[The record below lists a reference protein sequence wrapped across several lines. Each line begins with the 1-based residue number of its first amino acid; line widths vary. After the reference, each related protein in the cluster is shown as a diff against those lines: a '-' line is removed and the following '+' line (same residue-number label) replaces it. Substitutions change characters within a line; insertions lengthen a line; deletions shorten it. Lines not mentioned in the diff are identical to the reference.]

1 MANTIDWGK
10 ASVNNTIDYGQG
22 AIDNTINWGKS
33 QTLSPSG
40 ETNIAGS
47 SGFSN
52 TLSTTFD
59 GIDDFVQT
67 PTITLSSD
75 FSVSIWFK
83 KINTGTYRQLLG
95 GTDIFLF
102 GFVSYDQHSYN
113 GEICYWNGGSYVKLT
128 DQTASD
134 GNWHHLLVTYKDSTQ
149 NLKSYFDGSLYYND
163 TFNAGTSPSISII
176 GKNTT
181 YGRRWGGNIDE
192 TAIFNT
198 ELSSSDVTTI
208 YNGGVPNDISSLNPI
223 SWWRM
228 GDGDTY
234 PTITDN
240 GSGGNDGTMNA
251 MSSAN
256 FVPDVPT

>member
-1 MANTIDWGK
+1 M
-10 ASVNNTIDYGQG
+10 S
-22 AIDNTINWGKS
+22 NTINWGKI
-33 QTLSPSG
+33 QGLSWSP
-40 ETNIAGS
+40 ETNLTGTAATPS
-47 SGFSN
+47 FSN

-192 TAIFNT
+192 VAVWNSDQSANV
-198 ELSSSDVTTI
+198 SSI
-208 YNGGVPNDISSLNPI
+208 YNSGVPNDLSSLSPV

-228 GDGDTY
+228 GDGDTA
-234 PTITDN
+234 PTLIDN
-240 GSGGNDGTMNA
+240 GSGSNDGTMTF

-256 FVPDVPT
+256 FVTDVPT